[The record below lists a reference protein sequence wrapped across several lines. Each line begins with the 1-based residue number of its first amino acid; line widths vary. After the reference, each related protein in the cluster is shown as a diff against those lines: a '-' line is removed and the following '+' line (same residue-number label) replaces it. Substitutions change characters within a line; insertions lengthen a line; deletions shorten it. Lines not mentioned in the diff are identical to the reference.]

1 MNKSYSVRID
11 IPDTDL
17 YAEDIEQII
26 CSGLKHIIGGKIE
39 KTNIDV
45 IELDTIEEQHQ
56 NHIQASEQT
65 KGVI

>member
-17 YAEDIEQII
+17 YNTDIEEII
-26 CSGLKHIIGGKIE
+26 YQGLKPIILDKIE

-45 IELDTIEEQHQ
+45 IELDTLEEQHQ
-56 NHIQASEQT
+56 NHTNKQKEN
-65 KGVI
+65 K

>member
-17 YAEDIEQII
+17 YNTDIEEII
-26 CSGLKHIIGGKIE
+26 YQGLKPIILDKIE

-45 IELDTIEEQHQ
+45 IELDTLEEQHQ
-56 NHIQASEQT
+56 NHINKQKE
-65 KGVI
+65 K

>member
-17 YAEDIEQII
+17 YNTDIEEII
-26 CSGLKHIIGGKIE
+26 YQGLKPIILDKIE

-45 IELDTIEEQHQ
+45 IELDTLEEQHQ
-56 NHIQASEQT
+56 THIKDER
-65 KGVI
+65 

>member
-17 YAEDIEQII
+17 YSEDIEQII
-26 CSGLKHIIGGKIE
+26 YGGLKHIIGSKIE
-39 KTNIDV
+39 KTDIDV

-56 NHIQASEQT
+56 NHIQAR
-65 KGVI
+65 KI

>member
-17 YAEDIEQII
+17 YSTDIEEII
-26 CSGLKHIIGGKIE
+26 YKGLKPIILDKIE

-45 IELDTIEEQHQ
+45 IELDTLEEQHQ
-56 NHIQASEQT
+56 NHINKQKE
-65 KGVI
+65 K

>member
-1 MNKSYSVRID
+1 MMNKSYSVRID

-17 YAEDIEQII
+17 YSEDIEQII
-26 CSGLKHIIGGKIE
+26 YGGLKHIIGGKKIE

-56 NHIQASEQT
+56 NHIQAREK
-65 KGVI
+65 KG